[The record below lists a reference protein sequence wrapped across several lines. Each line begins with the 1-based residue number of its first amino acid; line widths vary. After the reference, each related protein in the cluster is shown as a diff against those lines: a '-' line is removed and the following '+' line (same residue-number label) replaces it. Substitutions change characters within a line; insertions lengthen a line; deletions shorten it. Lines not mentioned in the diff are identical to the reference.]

1 MPLYPLTK
9 FEIQNYYQNRP
20 KFNSAYS
27 RDNLLKTRDGTYL
40 INPNEYNSIG
50 THWIVLHVHGDNVTY
65 FDSFGVEHI
74 LKVIKENH
82 RQQKHQNKYL

>member
-1 MPLYPLTK
+1 MPLHPLTK

-65 FDSFGVEHI
+65 FDSFGV
-74 LKVIKENH
+74 
-82 RQQKHQNKYL
+82 